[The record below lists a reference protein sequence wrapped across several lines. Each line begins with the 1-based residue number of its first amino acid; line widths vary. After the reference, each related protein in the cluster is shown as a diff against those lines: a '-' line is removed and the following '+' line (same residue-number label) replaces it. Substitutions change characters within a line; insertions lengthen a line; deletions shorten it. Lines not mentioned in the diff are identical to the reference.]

1 MIFYCSQRV
10 KEKTNAISFVTKEIA
25 VMAERDIPNL
35 IQEST
40 KSQVSRILTGDYNLK
55 LARQDY
61 FISNQDQVGLNT
73 NFHLGQNFDLMLHCV
88 FHLPIFFCIF
98 QQRHIYICDL
108 QPRIW
113 VILRGVWCL
122 TSLQHYISNIV
133 MVSFI
138 GWGNWSTRRK
148 PAIDGG

>member
-1 MIFYCSQRV
+1 M

-73 NFHLGQNFDLMLHCV
+73 NFHLGQNFDLMLHC
-88 FHLPIFFCIF
+88 FPLTNIFLYLPTETHL
-98 QQRHIYICDL
+98 YL
-108 QPRIW
+108 
-113 VILRGVWCL
+113 
-122 TSLQHYISNIV
+122 
-133 MVSFI
+133 
-138 GWGNWSTRRK
+138 
-148 PAIDGG
+148 

>member
-1 MIFYCSQRV
+1 V

-61 FISNQDQVGLNT
+61 FISNQDLST
-73 NFHLGQNFDLMLHCV
+73 
-88 FHLPIFFCIF
+88 IF
-98 QQRHIYICDL
+98 QLY
-108 QPRIW
+108 
-113 VILRGVWCL
+113 RGSQFYW
-122 TSLQHYISNIV
+122 
-133 MVSFI
+133 
-138 GWGNWSTRRK
+138 WRK
-148 PAIDGG
+148 PDYSEKTCTKNT